1 MKRKLYL
8 ITKTFPHEGG
18 ETAFLSPEFPYL
30 LKNFDVTVIT
40 TEKVMESPK
49 ASSEINIDL
58 QTNLLD
64 KLSGVL
70 RFLFHA
76 DAWKELSDI
85 MHSGHDR
92 MHQIFRGLMFGAAA
106 ENFYREL
113 RKVTGMCRETDA
125 IYYFYWADY
134 KCFGL
139 TMHHRKYPHI
149 HIVARTHGYEL
160 YDEREIY
167 GRQFF
172 KPQMDRELDR
182 LVFVSEYGK
191 NYYLH
196 RYSKKDSEKYP
207 LHRLGI
213 RKHED
218 KAPYVLRNK
227 EFVLVSCSNVVDIKR
242 IDLIIDALALVE
254 EPVRWIH
261 IGDGTLRSKLQN
273 RAKEV
278 LGTKKNITYEW
289 KGVLSNKEVMEFY
302 RQQPVHC
309 FITTTSTEGGNP
321 VSIQEALSY
330 GIPVIGT
337 KISDIPYM
345 VEGNGILLCENPTP
359 REIAEAITQ
368 MCQMEEK
375 TYYEWRENAYQKYL
389 RFYNADKLHPE
400 MIAELM
406 GLRDR

>member
-40 TEKVMESPK
+40 TETVMESPK

-58 QTNLLD
+58 QANLMD
-64 KLSGVL
+64 KLAGIL
-70 RFLFHA
+70 HFLLHA
-76 DAWKELSDI
+76 DAWRELSNI
-85 MHSGHDR
+85 MRSGHDR
-92 MHQIFRGLMFGAAA
+92 MHQICRGLMFGVAA
-106 ENFYREL
+106 EDFYRKL
-113 RKVTGMCRETDA
+113 RKATGLCRETDA

-191 NYYLH
+191 NYYLQQYH
-196 RYSKKDSEKYP
+196 KQDGIKYP

-213 RKHED
+213 KSHGNQVPFED
-218 KAPYVLRNK
+218 RNK
-227 EFVLVSCSNVVDIKR
+227 EFVLVSCSNAVDIKR
-242 IDLIIDALALVE
+242 IDLIIDALVYVE
-254 EPVRWIH
+254 EKINWIH
-261 IGDGTLRSKLQN
+261 IGDGPCMESLQN
-273 RAKEV
+273 RAHN
-278 LGTKKNITYEW
+278 LLDDRRNITYEW
-289 KGVLSNKEVMEFY
+289 KGALPNQAVMEFY

-337 KISDIPYM
+337 RVSDIPYM
-345 VEGNGILLCENPTP
+345 VEGNGILLSENPKP
-359 REIAEAITQ
+359 QEIAEAITQ
-368 MCQMEEK
+368 MCQMDEK
-375 TYYEWRENAYQKYL
+375 TYCEWRENASQKYI
-389 RFYNADKLHPE
+389 RSYDADNLHPE
-400 MIAELM
+400 MMAELL
-406 GLRDR
+406 GL

>member
-30 LKNFDVTVIT
+30 AENFDVTVVT
-40 TEKVMESPK
+40 TEQTADVKQME
-49 ASSEINIDL
+49 SEINITP
-58 QTNLLD
+58 QIALLG
-64 KLSGVL
+64 KVSGLL
-70 RFLFHA
+70 RFLGNA
-76 DAWKELSDI
+76 DAWREFADI
-85 MHSGHDR
+85 MRSGHDR
-92 MHQIFRGLMFGAAA
+92 LAQICRGLMFGTAA
-106 ENFYREL
+106 ENFYRRL
-113 RKVTGMCRETDA
+113 RKETGMCRDTDA

-139 TMHHRKYPHI
+139 TMHRREYPHI

-160 YDEREIY
+160 YDERELY

-196 RYSKKDSEKYP
+196 RYHKKDDAKYP

-213 RKHED
+213 KKHAD
-218 KAPYVLRNK
+218 KAPWSARDK

-242 IDLIIDALALVE
+242 IDLIIDGLALVE

-261 IGDGTLRSKLQN
+261 IGDGILRNTLQAK
-273 RAKEV
+273 AKEV
-278 LGTKKNITYEW
+278 LGRRKNITYEW
-289 KGVLSNKEVMEFY
+289 KGSMPNQAVMEFY

-337 KISDIPYM
+337 NVSDISFM
-345 VEGNGILLCENPTP
+345 VEGNGILLSENPDSQ
-359 REIAEAITQ
+359 EVAGAISR
-368 MCQMEEK
+368 MCRMEEK
-375 TYYEWRENAYQKYL
+375 AYSEWREKAYQKYL
-389 RFYNADKLHPE
+389 NSYDADKLHPV
-400 MIAELM
+400 MMDEL
-406 GLRDR
+406 LRL

>member
-40 TEKVMESPK
+40 TETVMESPK
-49 ASSEINIDL
+49 ASSEINVDL

-85 MHSGHDR
+85 MYSGHDR

-254 EPVRWIH
+254 EPVKWIH